1 MSKVVFIG
9 IAMIV
14 KVRRKRMIMVMRLSM
29 TIIAKVVMIRCL
41 DTVDRADL
49 HALKL
54 FKTFTHHV

>member
-9 IAMIV
+9 IEMIV
-14 KVRRKRMIMVMRLSM
+14 IVRRMRM
-29 TIIAKVVMIRCL
+29 TIIATVVMMRCL